1 MSRIK
6 VLNTYWGA
14 SREEVKA
21 SEEGSG
27 WELHKEDQL
36 TLSYKGWVLRC
47 EGVLSYRFSREE
59 DIYKLISLDYCL
71 FQKCD
76 KLYENVQNVLIEKN
90 GDPVKDCAYLNPT
103 WITDNGQT
111 AIELRSEY
119 DRNRHPTPRVYI
131 EMQYNG
137 EDVPNRK
144 IDYFAEALKR
154 F

>member
-1 MSRIK
+1 M
-6 VLNTYWGA
+6 
-14 SREEVKA
+14 
-21 SEEGSG
+21 
-27 WELHKEDQL
+27 EDQL
-36 TLSYKGWVLRC
+36 TLSYKGEVLRC
-47 EGVLSYRFSREE
+47 EGILNYRFSRE
-59 DIYKLISLDYCL
+59 DGDTYKLISLDYCL
-71 FQKCD
+71 YQTYD
-76 KLYENVQNVLIEKN
+76 KLYENVQNVLKEKN
-90 GDPVKDCAYLNPT
+90 GDPVKDCAYQNPT

-119 DRNRHPTPRVYI
+119 DRNKYATPRVYI